1 MIINSLRTP
10 KGDYEKIW
18 CEPAKVLNYSI
29 RLDSLLRGKLNMSGN
44 LDLGPRMIKEAVD
57 ELRESNEKLQKDN
70 AKATR
75 TYLVITICATIA
87 ASLIGVIVGK
97 ALP

>member
-1 MIINSLRTP
+1 
-10 KGDYEKIW
+10 
-18 CEPAKVLNYSI
+18 
-29 RLDSLLRGKLNMSGN
+29 MSGS
-44 LDLGPRMIKEAVD
+44 LDQGPLMIKAAVD